1 MLVHTWWCWHTLR
14 RRWSLKGREG
24 FGFGE
29 NEMHT
34 FYCTNGN
41 FGEVAGEKHSPDVG
55 LGGTGHCSCMCGALS
70 FLARGK
76 GARDAQHRM
85 IA

>member
-1 MLVHTWWCWHTLR
+1 M
-14 RRWSLKGREG
+14 KGREG